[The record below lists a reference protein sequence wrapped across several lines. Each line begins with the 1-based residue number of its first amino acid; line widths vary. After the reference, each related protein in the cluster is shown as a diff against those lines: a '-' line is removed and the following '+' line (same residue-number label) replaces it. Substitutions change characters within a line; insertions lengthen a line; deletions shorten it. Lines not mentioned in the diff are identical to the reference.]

1 MHLGTIIY
9 TWLIGIK
16 VGTDEFGNRYYKS
29 NTATLHGREKRW
41 VLYKGVA
48 DGSKIPPHW
57 HAWIHHLTDEPLTQN
72 VLNGGDWQKQHLAN
86 QTGTIDAYLPKGHAF
101 SNGKRDPATGD
112 YEPWSPE

>member
-1 MHLGTIIY
+1 VSYLADYLENSSNLSKVGMHLGTIIY

-48 DGSKIPPHW
+48 DGSNIPP
-57 HAWIHHLTDEPLTQN
+57 
-72 VLNGGDWQKQHLAN
+72 
-86 QTGTIDAYLPKGHAF
+86 
-101 SNGKRDPATGD
+101 
-112 YEPWSPE
+112 